1 VELRAYTDADLA
13 LTVALETDPEVMRE
27 LGGPRPRTVLDTVH
41 RRRLGDPWWFTIV
54 DGPDRTPAGNIGIWA
69 SDLEGRAIHE
79 TGWMILP
86 AHQGRGLASAALA
99 ELLHRAR
106 AEPAFSELHA
116 FPGVTN
122 GPSNALCEKF
132 GFSAREEREFEFSGR
147 PLRCRH
153 WVLSV

>member
-1 VELRAYTDADLA
+1 
-13 LTVALETDPEVMRE
+13 MRE
-27 LGGPRPRTVLDTVH
+27 LGGPRPREDIERAH

-54 DGPDRTPAGNIGIWA
+54 DGPEQLAAGNIGVWEN
-69 SDLEGRAIHE
+69 DLDGRVVHE

-106 AEPAFSELHA
+106 AEPAFTELHA

-122 GPSNALCEKF
+122 EPSNALCRKF
-132 GFSAREEREFEFSGR
+132 GFTARGERDIEFSGR

-153 WVLSV
+153 WVVSV

>member
-1 VELRAYTDADLA
+1 VELRAYTDADLTLA
-13 LTVALETDPEVMRE
+13 LALETDPEVMRE
-27 LGGPRPRTVLDTVH
+27 LGGPRPRETIETVH
-41 RRRLGDPWWFTIV
+41 RRRLADPWWFTIT
-54 DGPDRTPAGNIGIWA
+54 DGRPSHPVGNIGIWEN
-69 SDLEGRAIHE
+69 DLDGRVVHE

-106 AEPAFSELHA
+106 EEPAFSELHA

-122 GPSNALCEKF
+122 GPSNGLCRKF
-132 GFSAREEREFEFSGR
+132 GFTALEEREFEFSGR
-147 PLRCRH
+147 LLRCRH